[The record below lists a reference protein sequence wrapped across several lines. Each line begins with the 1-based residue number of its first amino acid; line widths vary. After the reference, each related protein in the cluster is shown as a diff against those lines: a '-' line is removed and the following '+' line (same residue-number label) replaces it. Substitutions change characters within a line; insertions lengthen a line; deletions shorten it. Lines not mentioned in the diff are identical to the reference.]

1 MHRARRFLFLTILG
15 LAAFFL
21 LLGGPDIVTS
31 HEARVV
37 QPARVMAASG
47 WPWSAKTVEVPQVHV
62 VRSDGA
68 LRLAP
73 DPNLPPM
80 AVNPWLIPVLNG
92 NIRLQKPPL
101 PYWCAAILF
110 HFFGFSE
117 WSVRLVPAL
126 LGLLATFVAFDLGQ
140 TLYGRPVGYCAA
152 LVWVSTYAVT
162 DMYRKAM
169 ADPYL
174 GFFTLVCV
182 WAWIRACHSK
192 ESVKRKSGLWILLFY
207 LSIGFALLAKGPP
220 AFVTVLIPLAAYHIC
235 FRKALPGPWTIHYV
249 GIALMLL
256 IALPWPAYVMRH
268 IPHAIDQWRY
278 ESVGELA
285 DNTENARPWFFYIEQ
300 LPYLPLPWTLI
311 WLVGCIIP
319 FVRRLGAA
327 GLSFPPPVH
336 RGRVKEGVYSTSS
349 GQAFSQL
356 AIDQPPPPQP
366 SPGVPGAGEKSP
378 PRRSNEPGV
387 AARSALS
394 SGRRWFA
401 ISWWGASV
409 LFFSL
414 VHLKKNQYLLPAI
427 PAQTFMIAIALAQII
442 RWARRAALKG
452 QPAALLAIQT
462 FIGIG
467 FMIGV
472 GVMVVIDHRPMMALA
487 ALPGVVFALFPLW
500 ALRRQNARIWIGL
513 QTAVYVAAILLFWGL
528 YFHPEE
534 DRRSPKPVAAEL
546 LALSRQPGYTLLVPR
561 LPEEV
566 SIYLPLNVHYGYENH
581 ILTIM
586 DDTHGVHQR
595 HGKPIPPPQ
604 VTTFQ
609 RMVPDAEVTAV
620 RRVPMKSAP
629 GDARWKVYDIT
640 VRRTGFAMR

>member
-1 MHRARRFLFLTILG
+1 MSEGGGGCQNNRLENLLADRYSRAVHWARRFSFLTILG

-37 QPARVMAASG
+37 QPARMMAASG
-47 WPWSAKTVEVPQVHV
+47 WPWLAKPVEVPQVHLV
-62 VRSDGA
+62 QEGA
-68 LRLAP
+68 VLRLAP
-73 DPNLPPM
+73 DTSLPLM

-92 NIRLQKPPL
+92 NVRLQKPPL

-110 HFFGFSE
+110 RFFGFSE
-117 WSVRLVPAL
+117 WTVRLVPAL
-126 LGLLATFVAFDLGQ
+126 LGLLATFVIFDLGQ
-140 TLYGRPVGYCAA
+140 TLYGRSVGYYAA
-152 LVWVSTYAVT
+152 LVWVSTYAVA

-182 WAWIRACHSK
+182 WGWIRACDIK
-192 ESVKRKSGLWILLFY
+192 VGKKAASGRWVLLFY
-207 LSIGFALLAKGPP
+207 LSMGFALLAKGPP

-235 FRKALPGPWTIHYV
+235 FRKRLPGRWTIHYA

-311 WLVGCIIP
+311 WFVGCAIP
-319 FVRRLGAA
+319 FVGRLGAKGNFGA
-327 GLSFPPPVH
+327 SPRSF
-336 RGRVKEGVYSTSS
+336 
-349 GQAFSQL
+349 
-356 AIDQPPPPQP
+356 
-366 SPGVPGAGEKSP
+366 
-378 PRRSNEPGV
+378 
-387 AARSALS
+387 
-394 SGRRWFA
+394 GRRWFA

-409 LFFSL
+409 IFFSL
-414 VHLKKNQYLLPAI
+414 VNLKKNQYLLPAV

-442 RWARRAALKG
+442 RWARRAQFKG

-462 FIGIG
+462 FIGAG

-472 GVMVVIDHRPMMALA
+472 GVMVVIDHRPLMAVA
-487 ALPGVVFALFPLW
+487 ALPGVIFALIPLW
-500 ALRRQNARIWIGL
+500 ALRRQSTRNWIGL

-534 DRRSPKPVAAEL
+534 DGRSPKPVAAEL

-566 SIYLPLNVHYGYENH
+566 SIYLPLDVHYGYEKH
-581 ILTIM
+581 VLTIM

-595 HGKPIPPPQ
+595 HGKPVPPPQ
-604 VTTFQ
+604 VSTFQ

-620 RRVPMKSAP
+620 RRVPVKSAP

-640 VRRTGFAMR
+640 VRRTGFALR

>member
-1 MHRARRFLFLTILG
+1 MSEATGGCQNNHLENPRADRYSRAVHWARRFLFLTILG

-47 WPWSAKTVEVPQVHV
+47 WPWTVKTVEVPQVHV
-62 VRSDGA
+62 VRSEGA

-73 DPNLPPM
+73 DSTLPPA

-101 PYWCAAILF
+101 PYWCAAITFRFL
-110 HFFGFSE
+110 GFSE
-117 WSVRLVPAL
+117 WSVRLIPAL
-126 LGLLATFVAFDLGQ
+126 LGLLATFVIFDLSQ
-140 TLYGRPVGYCAA
+140 MLYGRPVGYYAA
-152 LVWVSTYAVT
+152 LVWVSTYAVA

-182 WAWIRACHSK
+182 WAWIRACHGK
-192 ESVKRKSGLWILLFY
+192 ENAEKRTSGRWILLFY
-207 LSIGFALLAKGPP
+207 LSMAFALLAKGPP

-235 FRKALPGPWTIHYV
+235 FRKPLPGRWTIHYA
-249 GIALMLL
+249 GFALMLL

-285 DNTENARPWFFYIEQ
+285 DNTENARPWFFYVEQ

-311 WLVGCIIP
+311 WLVGCVIP
-319 FVRRLGAA
+319 FVGRIGTTGNSTTSVR
-327 GLSFPPPVH
+327 SF
-336 RGRVKEGVYSTSS
+336 
-349 GQAFSQL
+349 
-356 AIDQPPPPQP
+356 
-366 SPGVPGAGEKSP
+366 
-378 PRRSNEPGV
+378 
-387 AARSALS
+387 
-394 SGRRWFA
+394 GRRWFA
-401 ISWWGASV
+401 IGWWGASV
-409 LFFSL
+409 FFFSL

-442 RWARRAALKG
+442 GWARRAAFKG
-452 QPAALLAIQT
+452 QPATLLAIQT
-462 FIGIG
+462 FIGMG

-472 GVMVVIDHRPMMALA
+472 GVMVVIDHRPAIA
-487 ALPGVVFALFPLW
+487 IAVLPGVIFALFPLW
-500 ALRRQNARIWIGL
+500 ALRRQNARTWIGL
-513 QTAVYVAAILLFWGL
+513 QTAVYVSAILLFWGL

-534 DRRSPKPVAAEL
+534 DGRSPKPVAAEL
-546 LALSRQPGYTLLVPR
+546 LALSRQRGYTLLVPR

-566 SIYLPLNVHYGYENH
+566 SIYLPLDVRYGYENH
-581 ILTIM
+581 VLTIM

-595 HGKPIPPPQ
+595 HGKPIPPPE

-640 VRRTGFAMR
+640 VRRMGFAMR

>member
-1 MHRARRFLFLTILG
+1 MHWARRFLFLTILG

-47 WPWSAKTVEVPQVHV
+47 WPWTAKTVEVPRVHV
-62 VRSDGA
+62 MRSDGA

-73 DPNLPPM
+73 DPNQPPM

-101 PYWCAAILF
+101 PYWVAGITF

-126 LGLLATFVAFDLGQ
+126 LGLLATFVVFDLGQ
-140 TLYGRPVGYCAA
+140 TLYGRPVAYYAA
-152 LVWVSTYAVT
+152 LVWVSTYAVA

-182 WAWIRACHSK
+182 WGWIRACH
-192 ESVKRKSGLWILLFY
+192 RKVDDEKVAAGRWILLFY
-207 LSIGFALLAKGPP
+207 LSMGFALLAKGPP
-220 AFVTVLIPLAAYHIC
+220 TFVTVLIPLAAYHIC
-235 FRKALPGPWTIHYV
+235 FRKPMPGRWTIHYA
-249 GIALMLL
+249 GIAVMLL

-285 DNTENARPWFFYIEQ
+285 DNTENARPWFFYMEQ
-300 LPYLPLPWTLI
+300 LPYLPLPWTVI

-319 FVRRLGAA
+319 FVRHLGEARR
-327 GLSFPPPVH
+327 SFPPSVL
-336 RGRVKEGVYSTSS
+336 RGRVGEGVV
-349 GQAFSQL
+349 SQL
-356 AIDQPPPPQP
+356 VIAQPPPPQP
-366 SPGVPGAGEKSP
+366 SPGVPGEGEKSLRP
-378 PRRSNEPGV
+378 LSDAHWI
-387 AARSALS
+387 AARSPRS
-394 SGRRWFA
+394 FGRRWFA

-409 LFFSL
+409 FFFSL

-442 RWARRAALKG
+442 RWARRAAFKG
-452 QPAALLAIQT
+452 QPAALLAVQT

-472 GVMVVIDHRPMMALA
+472 GVMVVLDHRPKTAII
-487 ALPGVVFALFPLW
+487 ALPAVVFALLPLW
-500 ALRRQNARIWIGL
+500 PLHKKNARTWNGL
-513 QTAVYVAAILLFWGL
+513 QSAVYVAAILLFWGL

-534 DRRSPKPVAAEL
+534 DGRSPKPVAAEL
-546 LALSRQPGYTLLVPR
+546 LTLSRQPGYTLLVPR

-566 SIYLPLNVHYGYENH
+566 SIYLPLDVHYGYENH

-595 HGKPIPPPQ
+595 HGKPIPPPE

-609 RMVPDAEVTAV
+609 RMVPDAEVMAV
-620 RRVPMKSAP
+620 NPVPMKSAP

-640 VRRTGFAMR
+640 VRRTGYAMR